1 LPDAGAM
8 FWLKLSLR
16 GENHMNKVTCGI
28 TMSLDAFVAGPNQS
42 FEKPFGDI
50 DENILHHWMFGE
62 PEKHQAELLALTDA
76 GAFIMGSNMYGP
88 IDMRESNDWK
98 GWWGDNPPYHAP
110 VFVLSHKRR
119 DPIAMEGGTT
129 YIFIADGIE
138 AALSAAKEA
147 AGERNVALMGGAN
160 TVNQYLSAGL
170 LDELWLHI
178 APVTIGEG
186 ARLFEN
192 VPGLEL
198 EPFEISGTPL
208 VTHIR
213 YRVKKP

>member
-1 LPDAGAM
+1 MLSGGGAKRE
-8 FWLKLSLR
+8 FKLSLR
-16 GENHMNKVTCGI
+16 GENHMKKVTCEI
-28 TMSLDAFVAGPNQS
+28 SMSLDAFVAGSNQS

-50 DENILHHWMFGE
+50 PENLLHRWMFDE
-62 PEKHQAELLALTDA
+62 PEKHQAVLGA

-88 IDMRESNDWK
+88 KEKRESPDWK
-98 GWWGDNPPYHAP
+98 GWPQWGDNPPYHAP

-138 AALSAAKEA
+138 AALSQAKEV
-147 AGERNVALMGGAN
+147 AGERNVAIMGGAN
-160 TVNQYLSAGL
+160 TINQCLSAGL

-178 APVTIGEG
+178 VPVTIGSG
-186 ARLFEN
+186 ARLFEGI
-192 VPGLEL
+192 PDLKL
-198 EPFEISGTPL
+198 DPFELSGTSL

-213 YRVKKP
+213 YRVLKK

>member
-1 LPDAGAM
+1 
-8 FWLKLSLR
+8 
-16 GENHMNKVTCGI
+16 MNKVICGI

-42 FEKPFGDI
+42 FENPFGDTPVTI
-50 DENILHHWMFGE
+50 FHSWIAEE
-62 PEKHQAELLALTDA
+62 PEKHQAAFTDA
-76 GAFIMGSNMYGP
+76 GAFILGSNMYGP
-88 IDMRESNDWK
+88 KEKRESPDWK

-138 AALSAAKEA
+138 AALAAAKEV
-147 AGERNVALMGGAN
+147 AGQRDVAIMGGAN
-160 TVNQYLSAGL
+160 TINQYVAAGL

-178 APVTIGEG
+178 VPVTIGEG
-186 ARLFEN
+186 ARLFVG

-198 EPFEISGTPL
+198 EPVEISGTPL

-213 YRVKKP
+213 YRVKKKESRISRR